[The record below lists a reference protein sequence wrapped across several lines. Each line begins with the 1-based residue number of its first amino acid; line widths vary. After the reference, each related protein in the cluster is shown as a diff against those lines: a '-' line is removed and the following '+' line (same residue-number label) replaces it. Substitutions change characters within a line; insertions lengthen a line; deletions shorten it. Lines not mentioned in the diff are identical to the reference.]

1 MGVRVVVAVA
11 LVLGV
16 QSDGGGR
23 RGGVVGRRRGEVT
36 GGTGET
42 AALATR
48 WRTVSVSD
56 RCMAALLV
64 VVGVGVRGRPA
75 TVGQL
80 PRPHWWRGGGGQGHR
95 GEIQH

>member
-1 MGVRVVVAVA
+1 MERSRFLHAPSDRGWGLAVGGRRVALVGVRVVVAVA

-48 WRTVSVSD
+48 WRT
-56 RCMAALLV
+56 
-64 VVGVGVRGRPA
+64 GGK
-75 TVGQL
+75 
-80 PRPHWWRGGGGQGHR
+80 GGGGELSVIH
-95 GEIQH
+95 QHKMSSP